1 MIKHFLNLEW
11 KQYFRSSYW
20 QKNILLNILLVFLAL
35 YFVAMFLLMGVA
47 MYPLLKKFFPEQD
60 PFIVF
65 NGFLFYWIL
74 GDLFVRFFFQK
85 LPVMSVKPLL
95 TLPIKR
101 KTVVNFVLG
110 KSALSFFNFLP
121 LFAIVPFGI
130 MLISEGYETSTI
142 LIWMF
147 LIVIITLIN
156 NFLNF
161 IIESLSSETELSF
174 LPIILLVGG
183 LYGLNHFGIISFTEL
198 VSSAIQGVVAS
209 PIMILIP
216 MAILFLVYVYN
227 FKILKE
233 KLFLDSSL
241 KAKTQEASTTNLEWT
256 KKFGDIA
263 PFMQLDLK
271 LITRNKRAKS
281 SLWMLA
287 LGLLYGLF
295 FYPQPMYL
303 EMEFMFVFIG
313 IFVTGI
319 FLINFGQF
327 IPAWD
332 SSYYKLLMSQNI
344 KYEKYLKSKFTLMIM
359 SVIIMFVLSI
369 PYVYF
374 GWKILIAHFAAAIYN
389 IGINSHVIMLGGSYN
404 RKKIDLDKRAAFNYQ
419 GTGAVQWLIGIPL
432 MIVPMA
438 LFGALN
444 FFINFET
451 GIAVILLLGLAGIMF
466 HQKIMKFITKKYL
479 DSKYKMIDAFS
490 QDK

>member
-130 MLISEGYETSTI
+130 MLISEGYQTSTI

-183 LYGLNHFGIISFTEL
+183 LYGLNHFGIVSFTEL
-198 VSSAIQGVVAS
+198 VASAIQGVIAS

-216 MAILFLVYVYN
+216 IAILIVLYIYN

-313 IFVTGI
+313 VFVTGI
-319 FLINFGQF
+319 FLIN
-327 IPAWD
+327 
-332 SSYYKLLMSQNI
+332 
-344 KYEKYLKSKFTLMIM
+344 
-359 SVIIMFVLSI
+359 
-369 PYVYF
+369 
-374 GWKILIAHFAAAIYN
+374 
-389 IGINSHVIMLGGSYN
+389 
-404 RKKIDLDKRAAFNYQ
+404 
-419 GTGAVQWLIGIPL
+419 
-432 MIVPMA
+432 
-438 LFGALN
+438 
-444 FFINFET
+444 
-451 GIAVILLLGLAGIMF
+451 
-466 HQKIMKFITKKYL
+466 
-479 DSKYKMIDAFS
+479 
-490 QDK
+490 